1 MLTYRFLFFLFCLVT
16 TQILVAQQNYYSI
29 SGNIVDKGN
38 NSIES
43 GNIIALAA
51 KDSSLLKGTFFI
63 GGVFRL
69 DGLLEE
75 KIYVKITSIGYKDT
89 FQFVGRQNQ
98 DSLLNLGTVIL
109 TNNNTLKEIE
119 ITATTP
125 MFERDGEKVK
135 VNVENSALNAVG
147 TALDILKK
155 SPTVM
160 VDNSDNVSVFG
171 KGAAVIYVDGQQIT
185 SVDILKTISSTE
197 IKEIEIISNPS
208 AKYDASGKA
217 VINIITKKNNL
228 EGYSGNLIQIAS
240 YGKGLLT
247 YTGLRFNY
255 KRKKWSTFISYGL
268 PHGQD
273 WKTDEYNRNV
283 KNNDSTTTV
292 MKNKIF
298 TILNQTDFQNYRAG
312 ATYAF
317 DSASSIGIQYTGFYY
332 QSTNFADNM
341 NEVFKNAVPLLTIQ
355 TNTISKPIKI
365 MNSANIYFTKK
376 IDTLQSE
383 YSLAAQYGNYNATN
397 SDEITQQIFIGN
409 NSNEQMKRNN
419 GVNAIQIFTAQA
431 DLIKAFNKNWKLE
444 SGIKG
449 SFISNQSEIN
459 LENYSPGVWVSDP
472 AYFNGFKY
480 GENILAGYSQLRY
493 SKNKINVRVGGRA
506 EYSDA
511 DGFSKI
517 SGQQVI
523 KRKDINLFPSAFFG
537 YDLTK
542 NINTSLTYSSRI
554 TRPTFQDL
562 DPFVN
567 FIDSLSSFRGNPY
580 LLPSYTHSLEASVI
594 YMQQASLVFGYSRT
608 NGEMALVV
616 DKLNDATDAFI
627 ATTKNLNFSET
638 YSVGAIIPY
647 NLGWWST
654 YNYFGYMKNTFAF
667 ESGGDMV
674 QNKKLTF
681 YMYLHDEFRVKK
693 ILSMEVTFE
702 YTSAGANGIF
712 TFEPFSNL
720 SANIKKTFFK
730 DKLTCR
736 LTANDILST
745 SFKTGFSNVNGYNVS
760 YISKANTHYF
770 SVSLNYHFGK
780 LKENVDKEKTIDKE
794 EYNRIKKG
802 K

>member
-1 MLTYRFLFFLFCLVT
+1 MTRLIFFTLFFCSFFMYGQT
-16 TQILVAQQNYYSI
+16 DNYTI
-29 SGNIVDKGN
+29 IGKVVDDESK
-38 NSIES
+38 SIEH
-43 GNIIALAA
+43 GNVIALST
-51 KDSSLLKGTFFI
+51 KDSSIIKGTFFMSGQFEI
-63 GGVFRL
+63 NGISDTDFFL
-69 DGLLEE
+69 
-75 KIYVKITSIGYKDT
+75 KITVLGFQEQFQQVSRQKNDT
-89 FQFVGRQNQ
+89 LIDVGTIQ
-98 DSLLNLGTVIL
+98 L
-109 TNNNTLKEIE
+109 TINNTLKEVEVISKV
-119 ITATTP
+119 P
-125 MFERDGEKVK
+125 LFERDGEKVK
-135 VNVENSALNAVG
+135 VNVENSALSSVG
-147 TALDILKK
+147 TALDVLKK
-155 SPTVM
+155 SPTVK

-171 KGAAVIYVDGQQIT
+171 KGGAVIYVDGQQIT

-255 KRKKWSTFISYGL
+255 KRKKWSTFISYGI

-273 WKTDEYNRNV
+273 WKTDEYSRSA
-283 KNNDSTTTV
+283 KNNDSTTIV
-292 MKNKIF
+292 MKNNIS
-298 TILNQTDFQNYRAG
+298 TVLNQTSFHNYRVG

-317 DSASSIGIQYTGFYY
+317 DSASSLGIQYTGYYY
-332 QSTNFADNM
+332 QSTNYSDNI
-341 NEVFKNAVPLLTIQ
+341 NDVFKSAVPLLTIQ
-355 TNTISKPIKI
+355 TNTISKPIKS
-365 MNSANIYFTKK
+365 MNSANIYFAKK

-383 YSLAAQYGNYNATN
+383 YSLTAQYGSFNSTN
-397 SDEITQQIFIGN
+397 SDEITQQIFKGN
-409 NSNEQMKRNN
+409 NSNEQTKRNS
-419 GVNAIQIFTAQA
+419 GINAIQIFTAQA
-431 DLIKAFNKNWKLE
+431 GLIKAFNKSWKLE

-449 SFISNQSEIN
+449 SDISNQSKIN
-459 LENYSPGVWVSDP
+459 LENYSAGVWISDP

-480 GENILAGYSQLRY
+480 SESILAGYSQLRY
-493 SKNKINVRVGGRA
+493 SKNEINVRVGGRV
-506 EYSDA
+506 EYSDS
-511 DGFSKI
+511 DGLSKI

-523 KRKDINLFPSAFFG
+523 KREDLNLFPSAFLG

-554 TRPTFQDL
+554 IRPSFQDL

-594 YMQQASLVFGYSRT
+594 YMQQASIVFGYSRT

-616 DKLNDATDAFI
+616 DKLNDGTSAFI
-627 ATTKNLNFSET
+627 ATTKNLNFLET

-647 NLGWWST
+647 ELGWWTT
-654 YNYFGYMKNTFAF
+654 YNYLGYMKNTFTYK
-667 ESGGDMV
+667 SGGDVV
-674 QNKKLTF
+674 QNKKPTF
-681 YMYLHDEFRVKK
+681 YMYLYDEFRVKK
-693 ILSMEVTFE
+693 ILSIEVTFE
-702 YTSAGANGIF
+702 YTSAGADGIF

-720 SANIKKTFFK
+720 SANIKKTFLK
-730 DKLTCR
+730 DKLTFR

-745 SFKTGFSNVNGYNVS
+745 SFKTGSSNVNGYNVS

-770 SVSLNYHFGK
+770 GVSLNYRFGK
-780 LKENVDKEKTIDKE
+780 LKENVDKEKGVNKE
-794 EYNRIKKG
+794 EYDRIKKG